1 MAAPLAVRDF
11 RCYYLG
17 QTASA
22 FGDALTPLAIAFAVL
37 HLTGSPADLG
47 IVVLSTRLPV
57 IALTLLGGAL
67 GDRFSRRGVMLLADL
82 MRFLA
87 HGATAVL
94 LLTGTAQIWML
105 VVLQLL
111 AGAGSAFFNPAAV
124 GLVPSLAGRK
134 HLQAANSLL
143 AVSRSATSIL
153 ALGTAG
159 ALVAVAGPGWAVL
172 IDALSF
178 LISAAFLYRLPRAAT
193 AQPYGPRPGLLA
205 GIGAGVAQVMGRS
218 WLRLWIVHVCLTNM
232 IAVSPILVL
241 GPYIADDH
249 LGGAPAWSAI
259 GIGYAAGGIAGGVI
273 AARWRPA
280 RPMVAALSVFLLMI
294 PLPALL
300 ALPAATWQL
309 VFAAVT
315 AGLQLVVYNV
325 LQTTALQHNLP
336 EEHLARA
343 SSVVMLGALVAAP
356 IGMGLAGPAAAAFGT
371 RTVLTASAVLATLT
385 TLAALPVPAV
395 WRIRGSRCAPDSG
408 DQPLDVRTD
417 GDGEKEQRN
426 ENVR

>member
-1 MAAPLAVRDF
+1 M
-11 RCYYLG
+11 
-17 QTASA
+17 
-22 FGDALTPLAIAFAVL
+22 L

-178 LISAAFLYRLPRAAT
+178 LISAAFLYRLP
-193 AQPYGPRPGLLA
+193 GPPPRSRTGHAPDCWRHRRRGRPGDGAILA
-205 GIGAGVAQVMGRS
+205 EVVDRP
-218 WLRLWIVHVCLTNM
+218 RLPHEHDRGL
-232 IAVSPILVL
+232 PILVL

-294 PLPALL
+294 PLRLCWRYRPRPGSWCSPRSPPVCNWWSTTCCRPPPCSTTCPRSISRGRAPWSCSGPWSRRRSAWAWPGLRRPRSAPA
-300 ALPAATWQL
+300 P
-309 VFAAVT
+309 
-315 AGLQLVVYNV
+315 
-325 LQTTALQHNLP
+325 
-336 EEHLARA
+336 
-343 SSVVMLGALVAAP
+343 S
-356 IGMGLAGPAAAAFGT
+356 
-371 RTVLTASAVLATLT
+371 
-385 TLAALPVPAV
+385 
-395 WRIRGSRCAPDSG
+395 
-408 DQPLDVRTD
+408 
-417 GDGEKEQRN
+417 
-426 ENVR
+426 